1 MPVLS
6 SAALVVALCSPPTP
20 AQAAVARLQAHQPQ
34 VRVVWRGEG
43 PSLITG
49 LRLPTQGAEPLARA
63 ADFLVNHGALLGAA
77 QWRPEAVTRQGAR
90 AVVRLSQQHGG
101 HPVLDRS
108 ATLTLDADGAVI
120 AVHGA
125 RPPLAEVAQATI
137 DAARAVHLATT
148 AVVGHPAPAVA
159 AKATARPVVL
169 AQGAYGA
176 QGYEVRV
183 LDRVVRVDAA
193 AGQVVG
199 VQKGWME

>member
-6 SAALVVALCSPPTP
+6 SAALVAALCSPPTP
-20 AQAAVARLQAHQPQ
+20 AHAAVARLQAQQPQ
-34 VRVVWRGEG
+34 VRVTWRGEG

-49 LRLPTQGAEPLARA
+49 LRLPTQGADPLARA
-63 ADFLVNHGALLGAA
+63 ADFLARHGALLGTAD
-77 QWRPEAVTRQGAR
+77 WRPLAVRPQGTRM
-90 AVVRLSQQHGG
+90 VVQLAQHHGG
-101 HPVLDRS
+101 HVVLDRGAS
-108 ATLTLDADGAVI
+108 LTLDAQGDVVAL
-120 AVHGA
+120 HGA
-125 RPPLAEVAQATI
+125 RPPLAEVARATI
-137 DAARAVHLATT
+137 DAAQAVRLATE

-176 QGYEVRV
+176 QAYEVRV
-183 LDRVVRVDAA
+183 LDKVVRVDAA